1 MSKPSIPRIP
11 PDLAALLEEV
21 NAEVQRLERTG
32 FWSKLEQLR
41 KAADVLPLGPKAII
55 EQATLRLSLSGVEPR
70 SQRWGPRRSAR
81 VLQHH
86 QSPSGEEAAA
96 EPAPLPANVVP
107 MRAAKEAK

>member
-21 NAEVQRLERTG
+21 NAEVQRLARTG

-41 KAADVLPLGPKAII
+41 KAADVLPLGLKGII

-70 SQRWGPRRSAR
+70 S
-81 VLQHH
+81 
-86 QSPSGEEAAA
+86 
-96 EPAPLPANVVP
+96 
-107 MRAAKEAK
+107 